1 MSPCPACGREAPIVY
16 RGVVPYCTACGAL
29 RAPLSTASVNLAG
42 KPSRVGGTVASI
54 AGALVLLVG
63 GAIAVGIS
71 LVFAAFHLVGLGLA
85 LASPFA
91 IVSLVVGIV
100 LVWRGSLLRRA
111 GARTE
116 QTTHEQALLE
126 LVAHRGAVTAADAAV
141 ALGLGVA
148 EADERITALAKSQ
161 PERIAVDVDD
171 DGIVRYRIARWASH
185 VGPRAE
191 PAETSPEDGLEAG
204 AALPTA
210 HEKRAAK

>member
-1 MSPCPACGREAPIVY
+1 MSPCPTCGREAPIVY

-42 KPSRVGGTVASI
+42 KPSRVGGTVASV
-54 AGALVLLVG
+54 AGALVILVG
-63 GAIAVGIS
+63 GSMALCVALI
-71 LVFAAFHLVGLGLA
+71 FAAFRLVGLGLA

-91 IVSLVVGIV
+91 VVSLVLGVA
-100 LVWRGSLLRRA
+100 LVWRGRLLRRA

-126 LVAHRGAVTAADAAV
+126 LVAHRGAVTATDAAI

-148 EADERITALAKSQ
+148 EADEKITALAKSQ

-171 DGIVRYRIARWASH
+171 DGIVRYRIARWASDL
-185 VGPRAE
+185 GPSVE
-191 PAETSPEDGLEAG
+191 PAETSRDDGLE
-204 AALPTA
+204 
-210 HEKRAAK
+210 